1 MRTYFSRWLI
11 GLLFGIVAVGTMN
24 WYLDPYG
31 YWGNADGVFY
41 STERQFKASQIN
53 HFPHDALLLG
63 TSRFTHIDPK
73 KLKCRKFFNAA
84 FSGASLEEIIEFV
97 KKFVGERE
105 LIILGLDF
113 QMFEDVKAIPN
124 EQGGFGRTPRDF
136 IKHLLSLELVFKGI
150 LAAKHVRAGLKPRFL
165 ANGQLNT
172 DAKDSRNDRP
182 GTSNYL
188 ADQITTFG
196 KKIARFRKS
205 TKSEES
211 LKRLKQLLKKRTKR
225 AIIVFNPVNRILAD
239 KTGNLDALLPKLSSI
254 IREVFPKMHDLSISQ
269 YADTDRHY
277 KFDYSHYTPETGAS
291 FINEILRQ
299 VAIPCRAK
307 SKNSWNKP

>member
-136 IKHLLSLELVFKGI
+136 IKHLLVSNW
-150 LAAKHVRAGLKPRFL
+150 FL
-165 ANGQLNT
+165 RV
-172 DAKDSRNDRP
+172 S
-182 GTSNYL
+182 
-188 ADQITTFG
+188 
-196 KKIARFRKS
+196 
-205 TKSEES
+205 
-211 LKRLKQLLKKRTKR
+211 
-225 AIIVFNPVNRILAD
+225 
-239 KTGNLDALLPKLSSI
+239 
-254 IREVFPKMHDLSISQ
+254 
-269 YADTDRHY
+269 
-277 KFDYSHYTPETGAS
+277 
-291 FINEILRQ
+291 
-299 VAIPCRAK
+299 
-307 SKNSWNKP
+307 